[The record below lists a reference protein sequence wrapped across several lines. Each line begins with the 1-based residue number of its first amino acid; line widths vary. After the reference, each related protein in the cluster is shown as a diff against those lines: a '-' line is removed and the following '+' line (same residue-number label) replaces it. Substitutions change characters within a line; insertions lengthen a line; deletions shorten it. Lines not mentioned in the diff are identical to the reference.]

1 MSSAEYKPGTKMPI
15 RIALPINSEGEK
27 RVALTITVRRVEKDG
42 EGFRAGCSLD
52 SSDAKE
58 RNLVSEILR
67 SLSLGN
73 MSAAAVDASALAA
86 RAPADSAGSSAPAI
100 YAELVRL
107 GGTRGTAMKL
117 DWKKD
122 DKRYYLPKAEPEELF
137 VPAFNFFAIDGAGDP
152 NGQEFPAYIEALYA
166 ASYAVKMSPKKGK
179 APPEYADYAVYPLEG
194 VWDISDEAKARG
206 GAWDKKSLVF
216 TLMMRQ
222 PDFVRP
228 EYARSTLEELAPR
241 RLRRIP

>member
-1 MSSAEYKPGTKMPI
+1 
-15 RIALPINSEGEK
+15 
-27 RVALTITVRRVEKDG
+27 
-42 EGFRAGCSLD
+42 
-52 SSDAKE
+52 
-58 RNLVSEILR
+58 
-67 SLSLGN
+67 
-73 MSAAAVDASALAA
+73 
-86 RAPADSAGSSAPAI
+86 
-100 YAELVRL
+100 
-107 GGTRGTAMKL
+107 MKL

-228 EYARSTLEELAPR
+228 EYARSTLEELAQAKAKKNPLIT
-241 RLRRIP
+241 RLRFQVIEEGSCVQMLHLGPYDDEPASFARMEAYAAARGLVRRSKTHREIYLSDARRVESAKLRTTLRFRV

>member
-1 MSSAEYKPGTKMPI
+1 
-15 RIALPINSEGEK
+15 
-27 RVALTITVRRVEKDG
+27 
-42 EGFRAGCSLD
+42 
-52 SSDAKE
+52 
-58 RNLVSEILR
+58 
-67 SLSLGN
+67 
-73 MSAAAVDASALAA
+73 
-86 RAPADSAGSSAPAI
+86 
-100 YAELVRL
+100 
-107 GGTRGTAMKL
+107 MKL

-222 PDFVRP
+222 PGFVSP
-228 EYARSTLEELAPR
+228 EYARSTLEELAQAKAKKNPLIA
-241 RLRRIP
+241 RLRFQVIEEGSCVQMLHLGPYDDEPASFARMEAYAAARGLVRRSKTHREIYLSDARRVEPAKLRTTLRFRV